1 MKPYLRSYKS
11 GESEIISYLLDE
23 GYADSPDSAYVIM
36 ENMSEVWK
44 EDVKKT
50 LKKIGKKVSNTTPVK
65 KLKRFAK
72 YTTLGIIGGALLS

>member
-1 MKPYLRSYKS
+1 MKSRLRNYKS
-11 GESEIISYLLDE
+11 GESEIISYLIDE
-23 GYADSPDSAYVIM
+23 GYADSPDSAYMIM

-50 LKKIGKKVSNTTPVK
+50 LKKMGRKISNTGPVK

-72 YTTLGIIGGALLS
+72 YTTLGMIGGALLN